1 MSVKIVHY
9 IVSEWS

>member
-9 IVSEWS
+9 IVSG